1 MYGIELIFI
10 VHLAYY
16 SLIPIKVSCV
26 PFSGLKALRYASGAT
41 PFLSMLSETKIIK
54 NYSSLGISSN
64 FLMNVN
70 ILLVLLLIIPLVYFP
85 MKFKKFSVYGLWW

>member
-1 MYGIELIFI
+1 M
-10 VHLAYY
+10 
-16 SLIPIKVSCV
+16 IPIKVSCV

-85 MKFKKFSVYGLWW
+85 MKFKANASQDRHVRACNLKYGKAMLF